1 MKWLRLALR
10 TLLTLLL
17 LFGLYV
23 AVMLLV
29 GTVSD
34 YQPDDIEPL
43 TPFRESDVHVHAD
56 STFTALIWNLGYG
69 GLGRESDFFF
79 DNGRYLTSGGHD
91 VRPSREVVRKNV
103 EGIIQTIRSHPADY
117 FLLQEVDRHSRRSFF
132 TNEFELIADA
142 LPGYAAFF
150 ATNYRVWHMPLP
162 LLEPWNAY
170 GQVESGLATYL
181 KVLPY
186 ESFRYQLPG
195 NFEWPTRIF
204 QLDRCVSLHR
214 IRTRFGPDL
223 VVMNIH
229 HSAYDDGAL
238 KRQQNDFL
246 RKLAIGEYERGSFVL
261 IGGDWNQCPPGFPF
275 DKFMP
280 GRTQGYTQL
289 NLPADF
295 MPEGWQWVYD
305 PDTPTNRKVRD
316 RYAPDSTFVTLIDFY
331 LLSPNLEALEVHT
344 IDLDFEYSDH
354 QPVWLKARVREGE
367 TERQSEGETE

>member
-1 MKWLRLALR
+1 MKWIRLALR
-10 TLLTLLL
+10 ALL
-17 LFGLYV
+17 LFVLLIALYV
-23 AVMLLV
+23 GGTLLV
-29 GTVSD
+29 GTLSD
-34 YQPDDIEPL
+34 YQPDAVEPL
-43 TPFRESDVHVHAD
+43 VPFRESETTLHTD
-56 STFTALIWNLGYG
+56 SIFTALIWNIGYG

-79 DNGRYLTSGGHD
+79 DSGHYLTSGGHD
-91 VRPSREVVRKNV
+91 VRPPREVVRKNV
-103 EGIIQTIRSHPADY
+103 EGIVQTIRTHAADY
-117 FLLQEVDRHSRRSFF
+117 YLLQEVDRHSRRSFF
-132 TNEFELIADA
+132 TNEFEAIAEA

-150 ATNYRVWHMPLP
+150 ATNYRVWRMPLP
-162 LLEPWNAY
+162 LAEPWNAY
-170 GQVESGLATYL
+170 GRVESGLATCL
-181 KVLPY
+181 KVQPY

-195 NFEWPTRIF
+195 NFSWPTRIF

-238 KRQQNDFL
+238 KQQQNDFL

-295 MPEGWQWVYD
+295 MPEGWQWVHD
-305 PDTPTNRKVRD
+305 PDTPTNRKVRHP
-316 RYAPDSTFVTLIDFY
+316 YVPDSTFVTLIDFY
-331 LLSPNLEALEVHT
+331 LLSPNLEALEVRT

-354 QPVWLKARVREGE
+354 QPVWLKARVVS
-367 TERQSEGETE
+367 ERSEERGAME